1 MLAAVTFIVLVHVLV
16 YKEESSVSIR
26 SLDRLRQVVYSS
38 SVKN

>member
-1 MLAAVTFIVLVHVLV
+1 MLAVIAFIVLVHVLV